1 LNIDELVEILSR
13 LADGEDVSVETEVTI
28 QAQISVNANRGPGGP
43 IHATIF
49 FKDADG
55 DEVLFSAPI
64 EKMRHV
70 QVGPA
75 SSTMEEQPL
84 IVSDLEAIPGIEQR
98 EGWTVTGHAY

>member
-1 LNIDELVEILSR
+1 MNTDELMEILSR

-55 DEVLFSAPI
+55 DEILFSAPI

-70 QVGPA
+70 QVSSTA
-75 SSTMEEQPL
+75 STMEEQPL
-84 IVSDLEAIPGIEQR
+84 IVSDLEAIPGIEQTDS
-98 EGWTVTGHAY
+98 WTVTGHAY